1 MFKPLT
7 SLLLFAW
14 CAVAVGASP
23 GTKISCGTQPGVMS
37 EAEMKAIPSQG
48 INAVDL
54 TFVAIKPSATVVDK
68 LLRECAAVAVRRD
81 GSKDILISAWYRKRA
96 TDKPN
101 DDEILHPYG
110 GLKFL
115 SYEAASKTIAVRDL
129 TLKRK

>member
-1 MFKPLT
+1 MLKSFT
-7 SLLLFAW
+7 SLLLSVW
-14 CAVAVGASP
+14 CAAAVGAS
-23 GTKISCGTQPGVMS
+23 GTKISCGTLAGVRS

-54 TFVAIKPSATVVDK
+54 TFVAVKPPAKVVDK

-81 GSKDILISAWYRKRA
+81 GSKDILVSGWYRKRA
-96 TDKPN
+96 TDNPN
-101 DDEILHPYG
+101 DDELLHPYS